1 MKKVSFEEKSKLRG
15 KVKDSTYF
23 NNGNVNYE
31 GILNG
36 KKQDYTYYCNA
47 NN

>member
-15 KVKDSTYF
+15 KFKDFSYF
-23 NNGNVNYE
+23 YKGNVNYE

-36 KKQDYTYYCNA
+36 KKQD
-47 NN
+47 